1 MAKAETVGTVHTISF
16 KKQEQ
21 AVNSFISVRN
31 IIDRN
36 KDRQD

>member
-1 MAKAETVGTVHTISF
+1 MTKAKTVGAVYTISF

-21 AVNSFISVRN
+21 ALNSFISVRN